1 MPILNTNKYRLLNIS
16 LCSYTTS
23 IPFLYSEID
32 GMKIMEQWS
41 RWFGNDPHPASHT
54 EKLLSALGAF
64 LGILGVL
71 IISHGVLGVQ
81 GTALVVTSMGASAVL
96 LFAAP
101 HSPLSQPWPVL
112 GGHMLS
118 SAIGITCVLFIQDI
132 LTAAAVAVAVSIAT
146 MYYLRCLHPPGGA
159 AALAVVL
166 GGETMHTLG
175 YAYLVAPL
183 LLNVLVLLTVAMLFN
198 APFQH
203 RRYPLWM
210 AKLGTSPDPAEVG
223 EKSMI
228 AHSDLVYALSQI
240 DSFIDVTEQDLLRI
254 YHLATNHAHMRPALS
269 TPGTESA

>member
-1 MPILNTNKYRLLNIS
+1 MQKWR
-16 LCSYTTS
+16 
-23 IPFLYSEID
+23 
-32 GMKIMEQWS
+32 
-41 RWFGNDPHPASHT
+41 RWVGADPHPASHG

-71 IISHGVLGVQ
+71 VISRGVLDSQ

-118 SAIGITCVLFIQDI
+118 SALGLTCILLVDDT
-132 LTAAAVAVAVSIAT
+132 LTAAALAVALSIAA

-159 AALAVVL
+159 AALAVVM
-166 GGETMHTLG
+166 GGEPVRALG
-175 YAYLVAPL
+175 YAYLVTPL
-183 LLNVLVLLTVAMLFN
+183 LLNVLILLSVAMLFN
-198 APFQH
+198 APFLH
-203 RRYPLWM
+203 RRYPLWL
-210 AKLGTSPDPAEVG
+210 ARLGPAGDAVRAEVG

-240 DSFIDVTEQDLLRI
+240 DTFIDVSEDDLLRI
-254 YHLATNHAHMRPALS
+254 YHLATRRVHASALE
-269 TPGTESA
+269 GQVNG

>member
-1 MPILNTNKYRLLNIS
+1 
-16 LCSYTTS
+16 
-23 IPFLYSEID
+23 
-32 GMKIMEQWS
+32 MKIMKKWS
-41 RWFGNDPHPASHT
+41 RWFSEDPHPASHV

-71 IISHGVLGVQ
+71 AISHGVLGGQ

-118 SAIGITCVLFIQDI
+118 SAIGITCALLIHDT
-132 LTAAAVAVAVSIAT
+132 LTAAAVAVALSIAA

-166 GGETMHTLG
+166 GGDAVHTLG
-175 YAYLVAPL
+175 YAYLVTPL
-183 LLNVLVLLTVAMLFN
+183 LLNVLVLLSVAMLFN
-198 APFQH
+198 APFVH

-210 AKLGTSPDPAEVG
+210 AKLGKVRETAETG

-240 DSFIDVTEQDLLRI
+240 DSFIDVTEEDLLRI
-254 YHLATNHAHMRPALS
+254 YHLATNQAHMPPMPAGMGGIAGQPS
-269 TPGTESA
+269 